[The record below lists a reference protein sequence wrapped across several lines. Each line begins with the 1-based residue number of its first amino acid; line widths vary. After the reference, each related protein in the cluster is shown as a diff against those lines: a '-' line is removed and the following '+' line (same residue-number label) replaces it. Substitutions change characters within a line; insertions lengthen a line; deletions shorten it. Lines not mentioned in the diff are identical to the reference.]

1 MVCLTSR
8 ILSGSR
14 KRSSGFHDGSDI
26 SLTLQLPGSEG
37 SSSKY
42 SFFVRLLLIIVKAG
56 LIAILVTQVRTL
68 IFRQRSQYAKSLSSM
83 NPEQYPQRHLCC
95 G

>member
-37 SSSKY
+37 SSSEY
-42 SFFVRLLLIIVKAG
+42 SFVVRLLLIIVRAG
-56 LIAILVTQVRTL
+56 LIAILVTQVENSDLPSKVPICKKPL
-68 IFRQRSQYAKSLSSM
+68 IHES
-83 NPEQYPQRHLCC
+83 
-95 G
+95 